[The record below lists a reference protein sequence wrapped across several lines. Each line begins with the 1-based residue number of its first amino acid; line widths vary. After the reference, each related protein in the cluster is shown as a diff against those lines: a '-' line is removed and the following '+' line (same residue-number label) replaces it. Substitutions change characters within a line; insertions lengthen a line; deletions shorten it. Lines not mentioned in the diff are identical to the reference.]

1 MPFKKRG
8 QDKETLRRLYLSFH
22 HRNPS
27 TRDPSTVSYSILLT
41 EKNPSPDVNT
51 CTRFRVTMEASLT
64 DDIGLLEW
72 VFSVEDGQSTRAVR
86 PLSLL
91 LLGKIAPEITSKQIE
106 MTLRSVPVNQAELVW
121 SSSPWTLG
129 ALGVRCSK
137 NTFLTTRREIF
148 FFFPFSLLRGTGE
161 KKKID
166 PLFFLLL
173 WHLKRQHMR
182 QALQRASII
191 PTDLEPLVLLTNGTV
206 FAQEF
211 GYKPSSVIPTCA
223 PDGQE
228 LPSEVPKPNSF

>member
-148 FFFPFSLLRGTGE
+148 FFFSLFPCCGVRGR
-161 KKKID
+161 KKK
-166 PLFFLLL
+166 LTLCFF
-173 WHLKRQHMR
+173 
-182 QALQRASII
+182 
-191 PTDLEPLVLLTNGTV
+191 
-206 FAQEF
+206 FFF
-211 GYKPSSVIPTCA
+211 GISNDNI
-223 PDGQE
+223 
-228 LPSEVPKPNSF
+228 